1 MAFTAAQLAT
11 LESAAASGQLR
22 VQLGDKIIQY
32 QTLPDLMAA
41 IRMARA
47 DIADIAAASTDASAV
62 YRGTTRYLEYSR
74 G

>member
-47 DIADIAAASTDASAV
+47 DIAAASTDASAV
-62 YRGTTRYLEYSR
+62 YRGTTRYLKYSR